1 MSICQTTWDYRLF
14 DSRGVAP
21 RASRVLTLRV
31 QPAESIVPISATG
44 VTPAVITKRTCPP
57 ASPSVSS
64 VTTRIAGGKMWVAL
78 IPHHDESRKG
88 HP

>member
-31 QPAESIVPISATG
+31 QPAESIVPTSATG
-44 VTPAVITKRTCPP
+44 VTPAVITKRTSPACHAAHFQSDKPP
-57 ASPSVSS
+57 
-64 VTTRIAGGKMWVAL
+64 RQ
-78 IPHHDESRKG
+78 R
-88 HP
+88 

>member
-44 VTPAVITKRTCPP
+44 VTPAVVTKRTCPP

-64 VTTRIAGGKMWVAL
+64 VTTRIAGGKIEPVRVL
-78 IPHHDESRKG
+78 HLVESRKG
-88 HP
+88 HT